1 MGSGLAISL
10 EAAVWFSL
18 MCGDVPSLIEPG
30 GFAMSAP
37 VSPADIARAL
47 RVVRVATGWSLTPAR
62 WAAMERATMAV
73 TRALAVDDG
82 PAFRAGISDIT
93 LLGPVRQATPSPTAE
108 MPGELLNELAAL
120 IDALTELASM
130 PEANSGSATE
140 VAAAFVP
147 VAIYLRDESSHER
160 VERAVEDAARS
171 LGLDITERDEPV
183 VGSWFRRMRATLIGG
198 MQSHAGQEVLAAAAH
213 RADLELVLRPEA
225 EVAALWMV
233 NLAPLITSLEN
244 TQDAVVYLG
253 IVLIVKN
260 NGALSVNKLTT
271 RQQLIL
277 NHSPHLL
284 AAPGK
289 ILRALGLPEG
299 EPTVTGIEPP

>member
-1 MGSGLAISL
+1 
-10 EAAVWFSL
+10 V
-18 MCGDVPSLIEPG
+18 
-30 GFAMSAP
+30 
-37 VSPADIARAL
+37 
-47 RVVRVATGWSLTPAR
+47 
-62 WAAMERATMAV
+62 
-73 TRALAVDDG
+73 
-82 PAFRAGISDIT
+82 
-93 LLGPVRQATPSPTAE
+93 
-108 MPGELLNELAAL
+108 
-120 IDALTELASM
+120 ALTLTWRSRYHACPGRE
-130 PEANSGSATE
+130 
-140 VAAAFVP
+140 AAAFVP
-147 VAIYLRDESSHER
+147 VTIYLRDESGHEQ

-171 LGLDITERDEPV
+171 LGLDIIERDEPI

-198 MQSHAGQEVLAAAAH
+198 AQSHAGQEVLAAAAH

-284 AAPGK
+284 AVPEK
-289 ILRALGLPEG
+289 ILQALGLPEG
-299 EPTVTGIEPP
+299 EPTVAGIEPS